1 MQVDLDTFREARCF
15 LFGGRTPMNRRTFI
29 MLPFAALVPAP
40 VAPSRFSSLCEE
52 IQNYIKMRTPE
63 WEGLYP
69 GRQQIRS
76 QLYRTAL
83 KYAAQAE
90 KLGRS
95 TVMEKVTPFSQISD
109 EIKKFM
115 DKVHEERDRMSRITP
130 LSDEAIRYVSMPP
143 KEPSAS

>member
-1 MQVDLDTFREARCF
+1 
-15 LFGGRTPMNRRTFI
+15 MNRRIFI
-29 MLPFAALVPAP
+29 LLPFAALVPAP
-40 VAPSRFSSLCEE
+40 VAPSRFSSLSEE

-90 KLGRS
+90 KLGLRS
-95 TVMEKVTPFSQISD
+95 TVMEKVTAFSQISD

>member
-1 MQVDLDTFREARCF
+1 MIAEYFSPTSIV
-15 LFGGRTPMNRRTFI
+15 GRSRGPIHGRSIQGRMK
-29 MLPFAALVPAP
+29 PA
-40 VAPSRFSSLCEE
+40 

-90 KLGRS
+90 KLGSS
-95 TVMEKVTPFSQISD
+95 TVMEKVTPFSQLSD

>member
-1 MQVDLDTFREARCF
+1 MVS
-15 LFGGRTPMNRRTFI
+15 FGGRTPMNRRTFI
-29 MLPFAALVPAP
+29 LLPFAALVPAP
-40 VAPSRFSSLCEE
+40 VAPSRFSPLFEE

-90 KLGRS
+90 KLGLRS
-95 TVMEKVTPFSQISD
+95 TVVEKVTPFSQISD

>member
-1 MQVDLDTFREARCF
+1 
-15 LFGGRTPMNRRTFI
+15 MNRRTFI
-29 MLPFAALVPAP
+29 LLPFAALLPAP
-40 VAPSRFSSLCEE
+40 VAPSRFSSLSEE

-63 WEGLYP
+63 WERLYP
-69 GRQQIRS
+69 DRQQIRS
-76 QLYRTAL
+76 QLYRNAL
-83 KYAAQAE
+83 KYARPSGE
-90 KLGRS
+90 IRLRS
-95 TVMEKVTPFSQISD
+95 TVMEKVTPFSQLSD